1 MRKYEL
7 RIYTLDSP
15 AALEQFS
22 TVNYPRHLDSFP
34 KFGIK
39 PEGFF
44 RAADTAEP
52 KLYVLVSFDNDADPA
67 AIGARFMQSPEL
79 FHDLE
84 GFDHL
89 SHIVRVESIELRATP
104 GSPLS

>member
-7 RIYTLDSP
+7 RVYTLDSE
-15 AALEQFS
+15 AALEQYA

-34 KFGIK
+34 KFGIR

-44 RAADTAEP
+44 RPAQASEP
-52 KLYVLVSFDNDADPA
+52 KLYVLVSFDDGADPA
-67 AIGARFMQSPEL
+67 QVGAEYMASAEL
-79 FHDLE
+79 ARDLE
-84 GFDHL
+84 GFDHRT
-89 SHIVRVESIELRATP
+89 HIVGVDSIGLVPTP

>member
-34 KFGIK
+34 KFGIQ

-44 RAADTAEP
+44 RAADTANP
-52 KLYVLVSFDNDADPA
+52 KLYVLVSFDESTDPA
-67 AIGARFMQSPEL
+67 QIGAEFMRSPEL
-79 FHDLE
+79 AGDLE
-84 GFDHL
+84 GFDHVA
-89 SHIVRVESIELRATP
+89 HIVGVESIELTPTP
-104 GSPLS
+104 GSPLT